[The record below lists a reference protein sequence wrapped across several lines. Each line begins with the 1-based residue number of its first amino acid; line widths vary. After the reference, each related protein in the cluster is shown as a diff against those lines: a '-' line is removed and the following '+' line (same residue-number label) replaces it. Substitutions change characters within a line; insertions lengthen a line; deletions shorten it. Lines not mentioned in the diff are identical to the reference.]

1 MIHLACVR
9 TRAPSNSD
17 VDFLLSQVSQMGG
30 YKASIQK
37 KSRPEIE
44 VFRDVFDDVEVDYS
58 LCLLKYVQVVR
69 SNLKYSI
76 L

>member
-37 KSRPEIE
+37 KSRPELE
-44 VFRDVFDDVEVDYS
+44 VFRDFFDDVEVDYS